1 MIRERDPKDSIND
14 RSSAFLFYSS
24 PYNWDSD
31 AYSPRIKTKQS
42 IISTSFPRN
51 INKTLSS
58 PPNLI
63 WYSHHFRLHP
73 YLPSS
78 QLEATNLSHRKVF
91 PSKKKKSYTVSRKSK
106 IARSNVFKRLQTTS
120 NNFKRLQTR
129 SFRTGLRSG
138 GIGRALQREGCA
150 CTCVYAYAYA
160 WAHVAS
166 STKANGNNGGRVPAG
181 RWPNFSARWDDDK
194 SARGAGSWR
203 RRRRDDIIRHFNFIA
218 TAVRWRLLI
227 LGWFTPILAN
237 SARFRW
243 EGKRRMKW
251 HFLKSLGWNPRLMDE
266 MKLIVNERIF
276 GIFLIEE
283 STNSFVNFFFFII
296 DQISFCCRSICWV
309 EPYLII

>member
-91 PSKKKKSYTVSRKSK
+91 PSKKKKNHIPFQGNRKSLVQTS
-106 IARSNVFKRLQTTS
+106 SNVFKQLQTIS
-120 NNFKRLQTR
+120 NDFKRVRFEQDRGREELAALCNER
-129 SFRTGLRSG
+129 DVRVRVCMRVRMRGRTSQARRKQMVTMAGVSRL
-138 GIGRALQREGCA
+138 I
-150 CTCVYAYAYA
+150 
-160 WAHVAS
+160 
-166 STKANGNNGGRVPAG
+166 G

-194 SARGAGSWR
+194 SARGAGSW

-251 HFLKSLGWNPRLMDE
+251 HFLKLLGWNPRLMDE

-283 STNSFVNFFFFII
+283 STNSFVNFFFFYYWS
-296 DQISFCCRSICWV
+296 DFV
-309 EPYLII
+309 LL

>member
-91 PSKKKKSYTVSRKSK
+91 PSKKKKKSYTVSRKSK

-120 NNFKRLQTR
+120 NNFKRFQTR
-129 SFRTGLRSG
+129 SFRTGPRSE

-150 CTCVYAYAYA
+150 CTCVYACAYA

-194 SARGAGSWR
+194 SARGAGSW

-283 STNSFVNFFFFII
+283 STNSFVNFFFYYWSDF
-296 DQISFCCRSICWV
+296 V
-309 EPYLII
+309 LL

>member
-51 INKTLSS
+51 INKILSS

-106 IARSNVFKRLQTTS
+106 IARSNVFKRFQTTS

-129 SFRTGLRSG
+129 SFWTGPRSG

-150 CTCVYAYAYA
+150 CTCVYACAYA

-194 SARGAGSWR
+194 SARGAGSW

-283 STNSFVNFFFFII
+283 STNSFVNFFFYYWSDF
-296 DQISFCCRSICWV
+296 V
-309 EPYLII
+309 LL

>member
-91 PSKKKKSYTVSRKSK
+91 PSKKKKKKNHIPFQGNRKSF
-106 IARSNVFKRLQTTS
+106 IQTSSNVFKRFQTAS

-129 SFRTGLRSG
+129 SFRTWPRSG
-138 GIGRALQREGCA
+138 EIGRALQREGCA
-150 CTCVYAYAYA
+150 CTCVYACAYA

-203 RRRRDDIIRHFNFIA
+203 RRRHDDIIRHFNFIA

-283 STNSFVNFFFFII
+283 STNSFVNFFFFYYWS
-296 DQISFCCRSICWV
+296 DFV
-309 EPYLII
+309 LL

>member
-91 PSKKKKSYTVSRKSK
+91 PSKKKKKSYTVSRKSK
-106 IARSNVFKRLQTTS
+106 IVRSNVFKRLQTTS

-129 SFRTGLRSG
+129 SFRTGPRSE

-150 CTCVYAYAYA
+150 CTCVYACAYA

-194 SARGAGSWR
+194 SARGAGSW

-283 STNSFVNFFFFII
+283 STNSFVNFFFYYWSDF
-296 DQISFCCRSICWV
+296 V
-309 EPYLII
+309 LL